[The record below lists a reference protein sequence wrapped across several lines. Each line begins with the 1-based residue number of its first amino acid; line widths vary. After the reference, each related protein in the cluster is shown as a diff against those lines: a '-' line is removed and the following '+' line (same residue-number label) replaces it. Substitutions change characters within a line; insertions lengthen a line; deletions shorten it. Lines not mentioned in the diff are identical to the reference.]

1 MSGKDITFEHVVS
14 ENAEPCIICR
24 QETNYIEIVFE
35 AYVCRDRCL
44 ARLEAE
50 YWTAL
55 EK

>member
-24 QETNYIEIVFE
+24 QETNCIEICFE

-44 ARLEAE
+44 DWLEAE